1 MNIVDVLKAGIAHS
15 CYPNSGFNAQNE
27 LVLIE
32 HSAPGEP
39 VTVDFS
45 TLFTGSVNIFE
56 CKCGCN
62 GCRNVILGFD
72 QIPVIF
78 QEKYLKL
85 GVVSLNLLKES
96 ENQIFRSI
104 QRERNTS

>member
-1 MNIVDVLKAGIAHS
+1 MKIDEVVKAGILHS

-32 HSAPGEP
+32 SAGQGERIS
-39 VTVDFS
+39 VDFS
-45 TLFTGSVNIFE
+45 TLFTGIENVFH

-72 QIPVIF
+72 QLPVIF

-85 GVVSLNLLKES
+85 GVVSKKILK
-96 ENQIFRSI
+96 
-104 QRERNTS
+104 

>member
-1 MNIVDVLKAGIAHS
+1 MKIDDVLKAGIAHS
-15 CYPNSGFNAQNE
+15 CYPNCGFNAQNE

-32 HSAPGEP
+32 PSAPGEP

-45 TLFTGSVNIFE
+45 TLFMGNANIFK

-85 GVVSLNLLKES
+85 GVVATGTIKHI
-96 ENQIFRSI
+96 ENQAFRSI
-104 QRERNTS
+104 HRERNTS